1 LELSPGRLLK
11 GVEINGKKIQK
22 NAYISIIYIEKASVL
37 VYSC

>member
-1 LELSPGRLLK
+1 MNEIPPLLK

-22 NAYISIIYIEKASVL
+22 ITCISISYIEKASVL